1 MCIVLGSL
9 GGHSPTRP
17 AEGLATFSFLLV
29 KGSVWK
35 CDSSS
40 EMSPCWETLSSDARN
55 TVVINGWT
63 ESKMLKSGKDLELSN
78 PANSFWQ
85 MRK

>member
-1 MCIVLGSL
+1 MCIALGSL
-9 GGHSPTRP
+9 GGHSPTLP
-17 AEGLATFSFLLV
+17 AGGLATFSFLLV

-63 ESKMLKSGKDLELSN
+63 GAMESKVLKSGKDLEL
-78 PANSFWQ
+78 
-85 MRK
+85 